1 MINRKAIYGTNG
13 IPEKH
18 LKNGDWDF
26 HDEDTQ
32 QHFHALH
39 PYPARFVPQ
48 IPRKAILKW
57 SSPND
62 VVLDPFCGCGTTI
75 LESILLGRPAIGID
89 NNAVATLV
97 SRAKVVNYS
106 SEDLSVLTKFV
117 EKLDDSISKIKSGVP
132 LPDYKNVNYWFDDNA
147 LNELGRLKSVIKQ
160 LPENPRLLAL
170 AVFSSIIVR
179 VSNQDSNTR
188 YTRIEKTFQPKS
200 AIKSFKNRLTN
211 AIGRLRE
218 IIELPKADATIYCK
232 DGRDL
237 DFIADKSVTL
247 IVTSPPYINAY
258 DYHKYHRHRIHW
270 IEGDVSLARD
280 TEIGK
285 HDTFTRPNATPDRYF
300 EDMAKCFEQWTRV
313 LIPGGHV
320 LIVVGDG
327 IVSGKPVA
335 VGDKFIELCEEVGL
349 KYKKR
354 WIRNLQKNKKSFNQ
368 NARIDKEH
376 LLLFTKS

>member
-13 IPEKH
+13 KTEEH
-18 LKNGDWDF
+18 LTNGDWDF

-32 QHFHALH
+32 QHLHALH

-48 IPRKAILKW
+48 IPRKAILNW

-62 VVLDPFCGCGTTI
+62 VVLDPFCGCGTTL
-75 LESILLGRPAIGID
+75 LESILLGRPAIGVD

-97 SRAKVVNYS
+97 SRAKTTHYS
-106 SEDLSVLTKFV
+106 SKDLSVLAKFV
-117 EKLDDSISKIKSGVP
+117 EELDDSIDNIKSVLP
-132 LPDYKNVNYWFDDNA
+132 LPNYKNIDYWFDDEA
-147 LNELGRLKSVIKQ
+147 LNDLGRLKIVIEQ

-179 VSNQDSNTR
+179 ISNQDSDTR
-188 YTRIEKTFQPKS
+188 YSRIEKTYKLGAS
-200 AIKSFKNRLTN
+200 IKLFKTRLID
-211 AIGRLRE
+211 AIGRLGE
-218 IIELPKADATIYCK
+218 IIELPKANATLHCK
-232 DGRDL
+232 DSRDL
-237 DFIADKSVTL
+237 GFITDKSVTL

-258 DYHKYHRHRIHW
+258 DYHKYHRHRLHW
-270 IEGDVSLARD
+270 IDGDVALARD

-285 HDTFTRPNATPDRYF
+285 HDTFTRPNATPARYF
-300 EDMAKCFEQWTRV
+300 EDMRKCFEQWTRLLV
-313 LIPGGHV
+313 PSGHV

-327 IVSGKPVA
+327 IVNGKPVA
-335 VGDKFIELCEEVGL
+335 VGDKLIELCEDGGL
-349 KYKKR
+349 KFKDR

-376 LLLFTKS
+376 LLLFTKP